1 MPSTAKTPSRSE
13 PARGLFGD
21 LLEAVASGLDAAAA
35 TEESLTADLEALEPS
50 QETERDPSPEPGT
63 TSSAPEKSVEPTAQ
77 AQPPPSIT
85 IPSRKRPTRSSK
97 ADAAEPTM
105 DLSQGGDE
113 DLDEASKSVPKAK
126 EAPRTA
132 QATVNQQLSDDVASL
147 RAEIQSLQ
155 ANIGV
160 VSSNVEHTQAQIMD
174 VRALVNDATSAASDL
189 RDALSLVRTTVK
201 ELTVGQGDI
210 VSWLNRIDKAIQGV
224 TETTAG
230 LQGRVTSH
238 EVTFKEQMHPLLG
251 KLLTFMSSTGRRLD
265 TMESHSTAPPEP
277 PAKRLRLDLGP
288 QPLFDLSA
296 LSLPA
301 AQQVQPAA
309 PPAPLVAPPAPIAP
323 PHHPAPPLATQSR
336 PMAGPGPPR
345 PRRRY
350 FIRMGPVEIR
360 GQTAFQ
366 AIQAYLKACLNGA
379 VLTGLIRD
387 AHLLAPSFTQ
397 ILAAV
402 ASEDHAI
409 RIVDTWNST
418 RPASCQH
425 IGCYHSDEQ
434 GN

>member
-97 ADAAEPTM
+97 AVAAEPTM

-113 DLDEASKSVPKAK
+113 ELDEASKSVPKAK
-126 EAPRTA
+126 KAPRTA

-189 RDALSLVRTTVK
+189 RDALSLVREDRKCRFCRIEV
-201 ELTVGQGDI
+201 ESPEHVLLACRGNGD
-210 VSWLNRIDKAIQGV
+210 VL
-224 TETTAG
+224 
-230 LQGRVTSH
+230 
-238 EVTFKEQMHPLLG
+238 
-251 KLLTFMSSTGRRLD
+251 
-265 TMESHSTAPPEP
+265 
-277 PAKRLRLDLGP
+277 RLRAKFLE
-288 QPLFDLSA
+288 A
-296 LSLPA
+296 LLRQGSREEHEALRGVDMNPR
-301 AQQVQPAA
+301 AQLKIIVFGMPGI
-309 PPAPLVAPPAPIAP
+309 VA
-323 PHHPAPPLATQSR
+323 
-336 PMAGPGPPR
+336 
-345 PRRRY
+345 
-350 FIRMGPVEIR
+350 
-360 GQTAFQ
+360 QTAKYVSE
-366 AIQAYLKACLNGA
+366 IENI
-379 VLTGLIRD
+379 IRR
-387 AHLLAPSFTQ
+387 TEYVQ
-397 ILAAV
+397 
-402 ASEDHAI
+402 
-409 RIVDTWNST
+409 
-418 RPASCQH
+418 
-425 IGCYHSDEQ
+425 
-434 GN
+434 